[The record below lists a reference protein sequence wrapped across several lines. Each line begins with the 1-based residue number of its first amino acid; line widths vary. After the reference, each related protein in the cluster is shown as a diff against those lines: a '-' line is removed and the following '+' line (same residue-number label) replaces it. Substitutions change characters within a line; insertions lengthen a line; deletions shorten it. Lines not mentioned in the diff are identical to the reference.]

1 MEARNH
7 AGVGS
12 DERNLA
18 RMLNNAL
25 READACGGYALD
37 AEAAGNERLAGF
49 FRDVQETYTRVA
61 GRAEEMLGDG
71 GEERLPA
78 GVRPGSAAAGGRFPA
93 IYGSP

>member
-7 AGVGS
+7 TGVRG

-49 FRDVQETYTRVA
+49 FRNVQETYTSVA

-71 GEERLPA
+71 GEGRPPA
-78 GVRPGSAAAGGRFPA
+78 GVRQDGAAAGEDPGDVSDR
-93 IYGSP
+93 